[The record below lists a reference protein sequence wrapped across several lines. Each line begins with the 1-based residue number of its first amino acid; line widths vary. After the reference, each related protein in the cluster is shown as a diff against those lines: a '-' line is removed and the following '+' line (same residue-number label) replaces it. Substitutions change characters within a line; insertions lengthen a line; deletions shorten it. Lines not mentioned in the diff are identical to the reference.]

1 MLAAPATGREMC
13 LGRLGT
19 QRRRAVHQLAPLL
32 GGALQNLKY
41 LEAKIWM
48 NHGRR
53 RMGMEGRAAR
63 IARGRSRL
71 LGFGGKGNFLSR
83 RMDGSRLSIL
93 MVGRLRANQAKQFGG
108 LG

>member
-1 MLAAPATGREMC
+1 MDAGGRVEADARSQRHLGAGLEPMHAAPATGREMC

-19 QRRRAVHQLAPLL
+19 QQHRAVHQLAPLL
-32 GGALQNLKY
+32 GEALLQNLKY

-63 IARGRSRL
+63 IAKGRSRL
-71 LGFGGKGNFLSR
+71 LGFGGKG
-83 RMDGSRLSIL
+83 IL
-93 MVGRLRANQAKQFGG
+93 FF
-108 LG
+108 